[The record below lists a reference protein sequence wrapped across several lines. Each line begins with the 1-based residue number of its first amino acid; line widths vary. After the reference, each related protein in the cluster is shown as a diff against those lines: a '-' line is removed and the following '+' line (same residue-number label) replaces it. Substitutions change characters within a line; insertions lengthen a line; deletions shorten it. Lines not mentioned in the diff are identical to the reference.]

1 MFVKKYGKTEECLV
15 DVSKELA
22 VLCKPE
28 GGDRAVQWGYP
39 LHLKASRPLW
49 HV

>member
-28 GGDRAVQWGYP
+28 GGDPRGPNGGTIYT
-39 LHLKASRPLW
+39 
-49 HV
+49 